1 MCALNVEKGMGL
13 LMKKYIVLL
22 FLVILFGFTF
32 AFRRPLYN
40 LYRTYFVK
48 ENKDVVLTESNDY
61 TRDYDFNYVQIT
73 DDFTPND
80 YQGLLN
86 IYYTV
91 LNSGVEE
98 FSFYCTDEYS
108 SCIDDVDSLA
118 NNQKVLSTI
127 NNFVHPFNSFRHLET
142 SYDDYGKVTL
152 KIEHIYSNSDIKLIE
167 AKVKEVESEIW
178 NNSMSNEDK
187 IKEAHNYII
196 NNSKYD
202 KDRSDNNIVRYKSD
216 TAYGTLL
223 EGYSLC
229 GGYTDAMEL
238 FLEDMGV
245 KSYKISSE
253 NHVWNAVNLD
263 NAWYHL
269 DLTWDDPITTDGS
282 DILEYNFF
290 LITTSELNEL
300 ENEQHNYD
308 KNVYSELAT

>member
-1 MCALNVEKGMGL
+1 
-13 LMKKYIVLL
+13 MKKYIVLL
-22 FLVILFGFTF
+22 FLVILFGFAF
-32 AFRRPLYN
+32 AFRKPLYN

-48 ENKDVVLTESNDY
+48 EEKEVTLTASNDY
-61 TRDYDFNYVQIT
+61 TRDYDFNYVKRT
-73 DDFTPND
+73 DDFTPSN
-80 YQGLLN
+80 YQDLLN

-91 LNSGVEE
+91 LNSGEEE

-108 SCIDDVDSLA
+108 ECINDVDSLA

-152 KIEHIYSNSDIKLIE
+152 KIEHIYSNNDIKLIN
-167 AKVKEVESEIW
+167 AKVEEIEKEIW
-178 NNSMSNEDK
+178 NSSMSNEDK

-202 KDRSDNNIVRYKSD
+202 KDRSDNNIVKYKSD
-216 TAYGTLL
+216 TAYGSLL

-238 FLEDMGV
+238 FLEDMGI
-245 KSYKISSE
+245 KSYKVSSE
-253 NHVWNAVNLD
+253 NHVWNAVYLND
-263 NAWYHL
+263 AWYHL

-290 LITTSELNEL
+290 LITTSELSEL
-300 ENEQHNYD
+300 EGEQHNYD
-308 KNVYSELAT
+308 KNVYSELAV

>member
-1 MCALNVEKGMGL
+1 
-13 LMKKYIVLL
+13 MKKYIVLL
-22 FLVILFGFTF
+22 FLVILFGFAF
-32 AFRRPLYN
+32 AFRKPLYN

-48 ENKDVVLTESNDY
+48 EEKEVTLTASNDY
-61 TRDYDFNYVQIT
+61 TRDYDFNYVKRT
-73 DDFTPND
+73 DDFTPSN
-80 YQGLLN
+80 YQDLLN

-91 LNSGVEE
+91 LNSGEEE

-108 SCIDDVDSLA
+108 ECINDVDSLA

-152 KIEHIYSNSDIKLIE
+152 KIEHIYSNNDIKLIE
-167 AKVKEVESEIW
+167 AKVEEIEKEIW
-178 NNSMSNEDK
+178 NSYMSNEDK

-202 KDRSDNNIVRYKSD
+202 KDRSDNNIVKYKSD
-216 TAYGTLL
+216 TAYGSLL

-238 FLEDMGV
+238 FLEDMGI

-253 NHVWNAVNLD
+253 NHVWNAVNLN

-290 LITTSELNEL
+290 LITTSELSEL
-300 ENEQHNYD
+300 EGEQHNYD
-308 KNVYSELAT
+308 KNVYSELAV

>member
-1 MCALNVEKGMGL
+1 
-13 LMKKYIVLL
+13 MKKYIILL

-142 SYDDYGKVTL
+142 GYDDYGKVTL

-167 AKVKEVESEIW
+167 AKVKKVESEIW

-202 KDRSDNNIVRYKSD
+202 SDRSDNNIVRYKSD

-238 FLEDMGV
+238 FLEDMEI

-253 NHVWNAVNLD
+253 NHVWNAVNL
-263 NAWYHL
+263 NNSWYHL

-282 DILEYNFF
+282 NILEYNFF

-308 KNVYSELAT
+308 KNVYNELVN

>member
-1 MCALNVEKGMGL
+1 
-13 LMKKYIVLL
+13 MKKYIVLL
-22 FLVILFGFTF
+22 ILVILFGFTF

-48 ENKDVVLTESNDY
+48 EEKEVTLTASNDY
-61 TRDYDFNYVQIT
+61 TRDYDFNYVKRT
-73 DDFTPND
+73 DDFTPNN
-80 YQGLLN
+80 YQDLLN

-91 LNSGVEE
+91 LNSGEEE

-108 SCIDDVDSLA
+108 ECINDVDSLA

-152 KIEHIYSNSDIKLIE
+152 KIEHIYSNNDIKLIN
-167 AKVKEVESEIW
+167 AKVKEIEKEIW
-178 NNSMSNEDK
+178 NSSMSNEDK

-202 KDRSDNNIVRYKSD
+202 KDRSDNNIVKYKSD
-216 TAYGTLL
+216 TAYGSLL

-238 FLEDMGV
+238 FLEDMGI

-253 NHVWNAVNLD
+253 NHVWNAVYLN

-290 LITTSELNEL
+290 LITTSELSEL
-300 ENEQHNYD
+300 EGEQHNYD
-308 KNVYSELAT
+308 KNVYSELAVEHKK

>member
-1 MCALNVEKGMGL
+1 
-13 LMKKYIVLL
+13 MKKYIVLL
-22 FLVILFGFTF
+22 FLVILFGFAF
-32 AFRRPLYN
+32 AFRKPLYN

-48 ENKDVVLTESNDY
+48 EEKEVTLTASNDY
-61 TRDYDFNYVQIT
+61 TRDYDFNYVKRT
-73 DDFTPND
+73 DDFTPSN
-80 YQGLLN
+80 YQDLLN

-91 LNSGVEE
+91 LNSGEEE

-108 SCIDDVDSLA
+108 ECINDVDSLA

-152 KIEHIYSNSDIKLIE
+152 KIEHIYSNNDIKLIN
-167 AKVKEVESEIW
+167 AKVEEIEKEIW
-178 NNSMSNEDK
+178 NSSMSNEDK

-202 KDRSDNNIVRYKSD
+202 KDRSDNNIVKYKSD
-216 TAYGTLL
+216 TAYGSLL

-238 FLEDMGV
+238 FLEDMGI

-253 NHVWNAVNLD
+253 NHVWNAVYLND
-263 NAWYHL
+263 AWYHL

-290 LITTSELNEL
+290 LITTSELSEL
-300 ENEQHNYD
+300 EGEQHNYD

>member
-1 MCALNVEKGMGL
+1 
-13 LMKKYIVLL
+13 MKKYIVLL
-22 FLVILFGFTF
+22 ILVILFGFTF

-48 ENKDVVLTESNDY
+48 EEKEVTLTASNDY
-61 TRDYDFNYVQIT
+61 TRDYDFNYVKRT
-73 DDFTPND
+73 DDFTPSN
-80 YQGLLN
+80 YQDLLN

-91 LNSGVEE
+91 LNSGEEE

-108 SCIDDVDSLA
+108 ECINDVDSLA

-202 KDRSDNNIVRYKSD
+202 KDRSDNNIVKYKSD
-216 TAYGTLL
+216 TAYGSLL

-238 FLEDMGV
+238 FLEDMGI

-253 NHVWNAVNLD
+253 NHVWNAVNLN

-290 LITTSELNEL
+290 LITTSELSEL
-300 ENEQHNYD
+300 EGEQHNYD

>member
-1 MCALNVEKGMGL
+1 
-13 LMKKYIVLL
+13 MKKYIVLL
-22 FLVILFGFTF
+22 ILVILFGFTF

-48 ENKDVVLTESNDY
+48 EEKEVTLTASNDY
-61 TRDYDFNYVQIT
+61 TRDYDFNYVKRT
-73 DDFTPND
+73 DDFTPNN
-80 YQGLLN
+80 YQDLLN

-91 LNSGVEE
+91 LNSGEEE

-108 SCIDDVDSLA
+108 ECINDVDSLA

-152 KIEHIYSNSDIKLIE
+152 KIEHIYNNNDIKLIN
-167 AKVKEVESEIW
+167 AKVEEIEKEIW
-178 NNSMSNEDK
+178 NSSMSNEDK

-202 KDRSDNNIVRYKSD
+202 KDRSDNNIVKYKSD
-216 TAYGTLL
+216 TAYGSLL

-238 FLEDMGV
+238 FLEDMGI

-253 NHVWNAVNLD
+253 NHVWNAVYLN

-290 LITTSELNEL
+290 LITTSELSEL
-300 ENEQHNYD
+300 EGEQHNYD
-308 KNVYSELAT
+308 KNVYSELAVEHKK

>member
-1 MCALNVEKGMGL
+1 
-13 LMKKYIVLL
+13 MKKYIVLL
-22 FLVILFGFTF
+22 ILVILFGFTF

-48 ENKDVVLTESNDY
+48 EEKEVTLTASNDY
-61 TRDYDFNYVQIT
+61 TRDYDFNYVKRT
-73 DDFTPND
+73 DDFTPNN
-80 YQGLLN
+80 YQDLLN

-91 LNSGVEE
+91 LNSGEEE

-108 SCIDDVDSLA
+108 ECINDVDSLA

-152 KIEHIYSNSDIKLIE
+152 KIEHIYSNNDIKLIN
-167 AKVKEVESEIW
+167 AKVKEIEKEIW
-178 NNSMSNEDK
+178 NSSMSNEDK

-202 KDRSDNNIVRYKSD
+202 KDRSDNNIVKYKSD
-216 TAYGTLL
+216 TAYGSLL

-238 FLEDMGV
+238 FLEDMGI

-253 NHVWNAVNLD
+253 NHVWNAVNLN

-290 LITTSELNEL
+290 LITTSELSEL
-300 ENEQHNYD
+300 EGEQHNYD
-308 KNVYSELAT
+308 KNVYSELAVEHKK

>member
-1 MCALNVEKGMGL
+1 
-13 LMKKYIVLL
+13 MKKYIVLL
-22 FLVILFGFTF
+22 FLIILFGFTF

-48 ENKDVVLTESNDY
+48 ENKDVTLTESNDY
-61 TRDYDFNYVQIT
+61 TRNYDFNYVQIT
-73 DDFTPND
+73 DDFTPNE
-80 YQGLLN
+80 YQDLLN

-98 FSFYCTDEYS
+98 FSFYCPDEYS

-152 KIEHIYSNSDIKLIE
+152 KVEHIYSNNDIKLIE
-167 AKVKEVESEIW
+167 AEVKDIENEIW
-178 NNSMSNEDK
+178 SESMSNEDK
-187 IKEAHNYII
+187 IKAAHNYII
-196 NNSKYD
+196 NNNKYD
-202 KDRSDNNIVRYKSD
+202 KDRSDNNIVKYKSD
-216 TAYGTLL
+216 TAYGSLL

-253 NHVWNAVNLD
+253 NHVWNAVYLN
-263 NAWYHL
+263 NTWYHL

-300 ENEQHNYD
+300 EKEQHNYD

>member
-1 MCALNVEKGMGL
+1 
-13 LMKKYIVLL
+13 MKKYIVLL
-22 FLVILFGFTF
+22 ILVILFGFTF

-48 ENKDVVLTESNDY
+48 EEKEVTLTASNDY
-61 TRDYDFNYVQIT
+61 TRDYDFNYVKRT
-73 DDFTPND
+73 DDFTPNN
-80 YQGLLN
+80 YQDLLN

-91 LNSGVEE
+91 LNSGEEE

-108 SCIDDVDSLA
+108 ECINDVDSLA

-152 KIEHIYSNSDIKLIE
+152 KIDHIYTDNDIKLIN
-167 AKVKEVESEIW
+167 AKVEEIEKEIW
-178 NNSMSNEDK
+178 NSSMSNEDK

-202 KDRSDNNIVRYKSD
+202 KDRSDNNIVKYKSD
-216 TAYGTLL
+216 TAYGSLL

-238 FLEDMGV
+238 FLEDMGI

-253 NHVWNAVNLD
+253 NHVWNAVYLN

-290 LITTSELNEL
+290 LITTSELSEL
-300 ENEQHNYD
+300 EGEQHNYD

>member
-1 MCALNVEKGMGL
+1 
-13 LMKKYIVLL
+13 MKKYIVLL
-22 FLVILFGFTF
+22 FLIILFGFTF

-48 ENKDVVLTESNDY
+48 ENKDVTLKESNDY
-61 TRDYDFNYVQIT
+61 TRDYDFNFVKRT
-73 DDFTPND
+73 DDFTPNE
-80 YQGLLN
+80 YQDLLN

-98 FSFYCTDEYS
+98 FSFYCPDEYS
-108 SCIDDVDSLA
+108 SCINDVDSLA

-229 GGYTDAMEL
+229 GGYTDTMEL

>member
-1 MCALNVEKGMGL
+1 
-13 LMKKYIVLL
+13 MKKYIVLL
-22 FLVILFGFTF
+22 FLIILFGFTF
-32 AFRRPLYN
+32 TFRRPLYN
-40 LYRTYFVK
+40 LYRTYFFK
-48 ENKDVVLTESNDY
+48 ENKDVTLKESNDY
-61 TRDYDFNYVQIT
+61 TRDYDFNFVKRT
-73 DDFTPND
+73 DDFTPSE
-80 YQGLLN
+80 YQDLLN

-98 FSFYCTDEYS
+98 FSFYCPDEYS

-142 SYDDYGKVTL
+142 SYDDYGKITL

>member
-1 MCALNVEKGMGL
+1 
-13 LMKKYIVLL
+13 MKKYIVLI
-22 FLVILFGFTF
+22 FLIILFGFTF
-32 AFRRPLYN
+32 AFRKPLYN
-40 LYRTYFVK
+40 LYRTYFIN
-48 ENKDVVLTESNDY
+48 EDKDVTLTASNDY
-61 TRDYDFNYVQIT
+61 TRDYDFNYVQLT
-73 DDFTPND
+73 DDFSPNN
-80 YQGLLN
+80 YQDLLN

-91 LNSGVEE
+91 LNSGETE
-98 FSFYCTDEYS
+98 FFFYCPDEYTN
-108 SCIDDVDSLA
+108 CLTDVNSLA
-118 NNQKVLSTI
+118 NNQTVLSTI

-152 KIEHIYSNSDIKLIE
+152 KIDHIYSNSDIKLIE
-167 AKVKEVESEIW
+167 AKVKKIEEEIW
-178 NNSMSNEDK
+178 QDTMTNEDK

-202 KDRSDNNIVRYKSD
+202 SDRSDNNIVKYKSD

-238 FLEDMGV
+238 FLEDMNI

-253 NHVWNAVNLD
+253 NHVWNAVNLN

-290 LITTSELNEL
+290 LITTSELDAL
-300 ENEQHNYD
+300 EAEQHNYD
-308 KNVYSELAT
+308 KNVYKELAT

>member
-1 MCALNVEKGMGL
+1 
-13 LMKKYIVLL
+13 MKKYIVLL
-22 FLVILFGFTF
+22 FLIILFGFTF

-48 ENKDVVLTESNDY
+48 ENKDVTLKESNDY
-61 TRDYDFNYVQIT
+61 TRDYDFNFVKRT
-73 DDFTPND
+73 DDFTPNK
-80 YQGLLN
+80 YQDLLN

-98 FSFYCTDEYS
+98 FSFYCLDEYS

-167 AKVKEVESEIW
+167 AKVKEVENEIW